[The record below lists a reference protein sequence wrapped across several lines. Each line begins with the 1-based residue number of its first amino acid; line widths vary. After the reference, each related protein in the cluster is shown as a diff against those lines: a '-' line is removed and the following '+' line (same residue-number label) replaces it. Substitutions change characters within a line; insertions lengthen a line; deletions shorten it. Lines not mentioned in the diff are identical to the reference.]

1 MWGGMVRLERGVSY
15 ALPYVLPYVLLY
27 VLLYVLP
34 AGNVVGSCDG
44 RTEQHFQPDG
54 PPTL

>member
-34 AGNVVGSCDG
+34 AQAMLSAPAAGDGGGRGS
-44 RTEQHFQPDG
+44 
-54 PPTL
+54 